1 MLQGMFSVLR
11 PQKQTG
17 NASSSGG
24 IVRQTPPH
32 LDLEET
38 EISSIRYRWA
48 IHLKTVTFAP
58 GTKKIAYDAFRDS
71 GLAEIILPDSVR
83 TVERGAFANCRS
95 LSSVVWGAG
104 TERIPSECFRV
115 CVSLR
120 RVVLPAT
127 LKAISYHAFCGCTAL
142 EEIELPPSLRIVA
155 AYAFEGCT
163 NLKRIVLP
171 EGVTELGEGVFR
183 GCRKLRQVV
192 LPVSM
197 QTVSPYAFS
206 GCDSLQSVIHPHVDQ
221 FQHAFWCTPFW
232 KIRYPDREP
241 PLRLPL
247 ELTGTHMG
255 EWLREQGYDFFK
267 PGREYSIRLP
277 DANGVVEVSSWCGDD
292 GPDEDGYG
300 REEYYDWWLLD
311 EALRP
316 IPGIRMFH
324 SYSRLDMRNHEKQW
338 EQLKQQ
344 AAKIVK
350 SRR

>member
-1 MLQGMFSVLR
+1 MLQKLFSGLKLQH
-11 PQKQTG
+11 PAG
-17 NASSSGG
+17 NASASGG

-32 LDLEET
+32 LNLEET
-38 EISSIRYRWA
+38 VISSIRYRWA

-58 GTKKIAYDAFRDS
+58 GTVKIAYDAFRDS
-71 GLAEIILPDSVR
+71 GLTEVTVPDSVK
-83 TVERGAFANCRS
+83 TVERGVFTNCRS

-104 TERIPSECFRV
+104 TERIPAECFRD
-115 CVSLR
+115 CISLR
-120 RVVLPAT
+120 HVVLPDT
-127 LKAISYHAFCGCTAL
+127 LKAISYHAFCGCKAL
-142 EEIELPPSLRIVA
+142 EEIELPPSLRSVA

-163 NLKRIVLP
+163 NLKRIILP
-171 EGVTELGEGVFR
+171 EGVTELGEGVFHR
-183 GCRKLRQVV
+183 CKNLQQAV

-206 GCDSLQSVIHPHVDQ
+206 GCSSLQSVIHPHVDQ
-221 FQHAFWCTPFW
+221 FQHAFWYTPFW
-232 KIRYPDREP
+232 ESRCPDHKP

-247 ELTGTHMG
+247 EMTGAHMG

-277 DANGVVEVSSWCGDD
+277 DSNGVVEVSSWCGDD

-344 AAKIVK
+344 AAKILK
-350 SRR
+350 IRR